1 MTVKQLIR
9 INLILFILSF
19 SNIFSQEI
27 SPIQSFTAD
36 DYNAGIQNWMI
47 TQADDNSIV
56 IANSAGIIHYNGD
69 WNFYSSPTNTIVR
82 SVKSI
87 DNKIYS
93 GTFEDLGYWI
103 RSSTGQYFYYSLTDI
118 LDFEVNED
126 EVFWDIHEIS
136 NWIVFQSLTRLI
148 FLDRN
153 SNEYRVISPGGDISN
168 SFEINKS
175 IYFHMPQQGI
185 FTVIAGKVVPFSTNK
200 FFRDNIV
207 VDFFKIDSDFIVLTE
222 DKGFYKI
229 DQNSNVSKWNTDV
242 DNFIDLKIYSSS
254 LSRDNIILLG
264 TIGQGYIKLDSNG
277 KLIQNLDKSNGLI
290 NNTVLSIFE
299 DKNSNIWLA
308 LDNGLSVINEKSPFT
323 IFNDFDGK
331 LGTVYAYKKF
341 KDFIYVGTNQGLF
354 FRNNNNNEDFKL
366 VKGTSG
372 QVWSLVEI
380 NNDLFCGHNSGT
392 FVINNDQASFIS
404 GTFGSWTFR
413 KSNTNNLIFEGN
425 YNGINVL
432 EKKNNEWTLRNSLE
446 GYDISARFFE
456 VSNNNEIYV
465 CHGLKGVYKLELSPY
480 LNSLKSVDLLDDI
493 SIEGNPSLAKF
504 NNKIYY
510 KNRFGIYNIGN
521 DGSFI
526 RDSVLSNAANPTGL
540 MISDNEKLWVF
551 SGDNIFYA
559 FNDDV
564 TNGLKMNSVILPNN
578 LRQTVFD
585 NVSNSEDET
594 HVIGTKDGYIKMD
607 LNKYELKNE
616 PFFVNKI
623 QVSSIN
629 SDPELIE
636 VSGNNL
642 LDYETNNITFFY
654 GNTNYQLF
662 EKSEYQ
668 YRLIGYNDFW
678 SNWSESN
685 NVSFNNLQY
694 GNYKFELK
702 SRVGENINPELKQL
716 SFTINRPWYLSNFM
730 FINYI
735 VLISL
740 VIYFIN
746 KISTNYYLTQERRV
760 ANINKRKLEIREIQ
774 RKQQLVNLENEKLQQ
789 DIESKSRELAV
800 STMSMIKKNQFLGK
814 IKTDLKKITDVSKV
828 NSVINTI
835 DRNLN
840 NEDDWKFFEEAFNN
854 ADKEFLQKI
863 KNSHSSLT
871 NNDLKLCAYLRLNLS
886 SKDIAPLL
894 NISLR
899 SVEIKRYRLRKKMNL
914 AHNEG
919 LTDYILSL

>member
-1 MTVKQLIR
+1 MFR
-9 INLILFILSF
+9 YYFILLIF
-19 SNIFSQEI
+19 FISNIFSQEI
-27 SPIQSFTAD
+27 SPIQSFTAS
-36 DYNAGIQNWMI
+36 DYNADIQNWMI
-47 TQADDNSIV
+47 TQAEDNSIV
-56 IANSAGIIHYNGD
+56 VANSSGILHYNRD
-69 WNFYSSPTNTIVR
+69 WNFYPSSKNTIVR
-82 SVKSI
+82 SVKSLG
-87 DNKIYS
+87 NKIYS
-93 GTFEDLGYWI
+93 GTFEDFGYWL
-103 RSSTGQYFYYSLTDI
+103 RSSTGQYIYTSLPELLR
-118 LDFEVNED
+118 LDVIED
-126 EVFWDIHEIS
+126 EEFWDIHEIS
-136 NWIVFQSLTRLI
+136 NWIVFQSLSRLI
-148 FLDRN
+148 FLDRD
-153 SNEYRVISPGGDISN
+153 SNEYRIISPGGDISN

-175 IYFHMPQQGI
+175 IYFHMPKQGI

-207 VDFFKIDSDFIVLTE
+207 VDFFKIGSDFIVLTE

-229 DQNSNVSKWNTDV
+229 DENSNVFKWNTDLDGLDDV
-242 DNFIDLKIYSSS
+242 KIYSSS
-254 LSRDNIILLG
+254 LSSDNLILLG
-264 TIGQGYIKLDSNG
+264 TIGKGYLKLDSNG
-277 KLIQNLDKSNGLI
+277 RLIQNLDKSNGLI
-290 NNTVLSIFE
+290 NNTILSIFE

-341 KDFIYVGTNQGLF
+341 RDYVYVGTNQGLF
-354 FRNNNNNEDFKL
+354 YKESKGNDEFKL
-366 VKGTSG
+366 IKGTSG

-392 FVINNDQASFIS
+392 FVINKSNASLIT
-404 GTFGSWTFR
+404 GTYGSWTFR

-432 EKKNNEWTLRNSLE
+432 EKKNNRWTLRNSLE

-456 VSNNNEIYV
+456 VSDNNEIYV
-465 CHGLKGVYKLELSPY
+465 CHGLKGVYKLDLSPY
-480 LNSLKSVDLLDDI
+480 LNSLKSVELLENI
-493 SIEGNPSLAKF
+493 SIEGNPSVAKF

-510 KNRFGIYNIGN
+510 KNRFGIYNI
-521 DGSFI
+521 DSDSKFE
-526 RDSVLSNAANPTGL
+526 RDSILSIAANPTGL

-551 SGDNIFYA
+551 SGDNIYYA

-564 TNGLKMNSVILPNN
+564 TNGLKMNSVTLPNN
-578 LRQTVFD
+578 LRQTIFD
-585 NVSNSEDET
+585 NVSNSEDESY
-594 HVIGTKDGYIKMD
+594 VIGTRNGYIKMD
-607 LNKYELKNE
+607 LNKYQLKEE
-616 PFFVNKI
+616 PFFINRVE
-623 QVSSIN
+623 VSSIN
-629 SDPELIE
+629 SDPEPIE
-636 VSGNNL
+636 ISGNSL
-642 LDYETNNITFFY
+642 LDYETNNITFFF
-654 GNTNYQLF
+654 GTTNYQLF
-662 EKSEYQ
+662 EKNEYQ
-668 YRLIGYNDFW
+668 YRLIGYNDVW
-678 SNWSESN
+678 SDWSESN

-694 GNYKFELK
+694 GNYKFELNAK
-702 SRVGENINPELKQL
+702 VGENINPETKQI

-730 FINYI
+730 FINYL

-740 VIYFIN
+740 IIFLIN
-746 KISTNYYLTQERRV
+746 KYSTNYYLREERRL

-774 RKQQLVNLENEKLQQ
+774 RQQQLVNLENEKLQQ
-789 DIESKSRELAV
+789 DVESKSRELAV

-828 NSVINTI
+828 SSVIKTI

-863 KNSHSSLT
+863 KNSHPNLT

-914 AHNEG
+914 THNEG

>member
-1 MTVKQLIR
+1 MFRYYFVLLIF
-9 INLILFILSF
+9 FI

-27 SPIQSFTAD
+27 SPIQSFTAS
-36 DYNAGIQNWMI
+36 DYNADIQNWMI
-47 TQADDNSIV
+47 TQAEDNSIV
-56 IANSAGIIHYNGD
+56 VANSSGILHYNRD
-69 WNFYSSPTNTIVR
+69 WNFYPSSKNTIVR

-87 DNKIYS
+87 GNKIYS
-93 GTFEDLGYWI
+93 GTFEDFGYWL
-103 RSSTGQYFYYSLTDI
+103 RSSTGQYIYTSLPELLR
-118 LDFEVNED
+118 LDVIED
-126 EVFWDIHEIS
+126 EEFWDIHEIS
-136 NWIVFQSLTRLI
+136 NWIVFQSLSRLI
-148 FLDRN
+148 FLDRD
-153 SNEYRVISPGGDISN
+153 SNEYRIISPGGDISN

-175 IYFHMPQQGI
+175 IYFHMPKQGI

-207 VDFFKIDSDFIVLTE
+207 VDFFKIGSDFIVLTE

-229 DQNSNVSKWNTDV
+229 DENSNVFKWNTDLDGLDDV
-242 DNFIDLKIYSSS
+242 KIYSSS
-254 LSRDNIILLG
+254 LSSDNLILLG
-264 TIGQGYIKLDSNG
+264 TIGKGYLKLDSNG
-277 KLIQNLDKSNGLI
+277 RLIQNLDKSNGLI
-290 NNTVLSIFE
+290 NNTILSIFE

-341 KDFIYVGTNQGLF
+341 RDYVYVGTNQGLF
-354 FRNNNNNEDFKL
+354 YKESKGNDEFKL
-366 VKGTSG
+366 IKGTSG

-392 FVINNDQASFIS
+392 FVINKSNASLIT
-404 GTFGSWTFR
+404 GTYGSWTFR

-432 EKKNNEWTLRNSLE
+432 EKKNNRWTLRNSLE

-456 VSNNNEIYV
+456 VSDNNEIYV
-465 CHGLKGVYKLELSPY
+465 CHGLKGVYKLDLSPY
-480 LNSLKSVDLLDDI
+480 LNSLKSVELLENI
-493 SIEGNPSLAKF
+493 SIEGNPSVAKF

-510 KNRFGIYNIGN
+510 KNRFGIYNI
-521 DGSFI
+521 DSDSKFE
-526 RDSVLSNAANPTGL
+526 RDSILSIAANPTGL

-551 SGDNIFYA
+551 SGDNIYYA

-564 TNGLKMNSVILPNN
+564 TNGLKMNSVTLPNN
-578 LRQTVFD
+578 LRQTIFD
-585 NVSNSEDET
+585 NVSNSEDESY
-594 HVIGTKDGYIKMD
+594 VIGTRNGYIKMD
-607 LNKYELKNE
+607 LNKYQLKEE
-616 PFFVNKI
+616 PFFINRVE
-623 QVSSIN
+623 VSSIN
-629 SDPELIE
+629 SDPEPIE
-636 VSGNNL
+636 ISGNSL
-642 LDYETNNITFFY
+642 LDYETNNITFFF
-654 GNTNYQLF
+654 GTTNYQLF
-662 EKSEYQ
+662 EKNEYQ
-668 YRLIGYNDFW
+668 YRLIGYNDVW
-678 SNWSESN
+678 SDWSESN

-694 GNYKFELK
+694 GNYKFELNAK
-702 SRVGENINPELKQL
+702 VGENINPETKQI

-730 FINYI
+730 FINYL

-740 VIYFIN
+740 IIFLIN
-746 KISTNYYLTQERRV
+746 KYSTNYYLREERRL

-774 RKQQLVNLENEKLQQ
+774 RQQQLVNLENEKLQQ
-789 DIESKSRELAV
+789 DVESKSRELAV

-828 NSVINTI
+828 SSVIKTI

-863 KNSHSSLT
+863 KNSHPNLT

-914 AHNEG
+914 THNEG

>member
-1 MTVKQLIR
+1 MFR
-9 INLILFILSF
+9 YYFILLIF
-19 SNIFSQEI
+19 FISNIFSQEI
-27 SPIQSFTAD
+27 SPIQSFTAS
-36 DYNAGIQNWMI
+36 DYNADIQNWMI
-47 TQADDNSIV
+47 TQAEDNSIV
-56 IANSAGIIHYNGD
+56 VANSSGILHYNRD
-69 WNFYSSPTNTIVR
+69 WNFYPSSKNTIVR

-87 DNKIYS
+87 GNKIYS
-93 GTFEDLGYWI
+93 GTFEDFGYWL
-103 RSSTGQYFYYSLTDI
+103 RSSTGQYMYTSLPELLR
-118 LDFEVNED
+118 LDVIED
-126 EVFWDIHEIS
+126 EEFWDIHEIS
-136 NWIVFQSLTRLI
+136 NWIVFQSLSRLI
-148 FLDRN
+148 FLDRD
-153 SNEYRVISPGGDISN
+153 SNEYRIISPGGDISN

-175 IYFHMPQQGI
+175 IYFHMPKQGI

-207 VDFFKIDSDFIVLTE
+207 VDFFKIGSDFIVLTE

-229 DQNSNVSKWNTDV
+229 DENSNVFKWNTDLDGLDDV
-242 DNFIDLKIYSSS
+242 KIYSSS
-254 LSRDNIILLG
+254 LSSDNLILLG
-264 TIGQGYIKLDSNG
+264 TIGKGYLKLDSNG
-277 KLIQNLDKSNGLI
+277 RLIQNLDKSNGLI
-290 NNTVLSIFE
+290 NNTILSIFE

-341 KDFIYVGTNQGLF
+341 RDYVYVGTNQGLF
-354 FRNNNNNEDFKL
+354 YKESKGNDEFKL
-366 VKGTSG
+366 IKGTSG

-392 FVINNDQASFIS
+392 FVINKSNASLIT
-404 GTFGSWTFR
+404 GTYGSWTFR

-432 EKKNNEWTLRNSLE
+432 EKKNNRWTLRNSLE

-456 VSNNNEIYV
+456 VSDNNEIYV
-465 CHGLKGVYKLELSPY
+465 CHGLKGVYKLDLSPY
-480 LNSLKSVDLLDDI
+480 LNSLKSVELLENI
-493 SIEGNPSLAKF
+493 SIEGNPSVAKF

-510 KNRFGIYNIGN
+510 KNRFGIYNI
-521 DGSFI
+521 DSDSKFE
-526 RDSVLSNAANPTGL
+526 RDSILSIAANPTGL

-551 SGDNIFYA
+551 SGDNIYYA

-564 TNGLKMNSVILPNN
+564 TNGLKMNSVTLPNN
-578 LRQTVFD
+578 LRQTIFD
-585 NVSNSEDET
+585 NVSNSEDESY
-594 HVIGTKDGYIKMD
+594 VIGTRNGYIKMD
-607 LNKYELKNE
+607 LNKYQLKEE
-616 PFFVNKI
+616 PFFINRVE
-623 QVSSIN
+623 VSSIN
-629 SDPELIE
+629 SDPEPIE
-636 VSGNNL
+636 ISGNSL
-642 LDYETNNITFFY
+642 LDYETNNITFFF
-654 GNTNYQLF
+654 GTTNYQLF
-662 EKSEYQ
+662 EKNEYQ
-668 YRLIGYNDFW
+668 YRLIGYNDVW
-678 SNWSESN
+678 SDWSESN

-694 GNYKFELK
+694 GNYKFELNAK
-702 SRVGENINPELKQL
+702 VGENINPETKQI

-730 FINYI
+730 FINYL

-740 VIYFIN
+740 IIFLIN
-746 KISTNYYLTQERRV
+746 KYSTNYYLREERRL

-774 RKQQLVNLENEKLQQ
+774 RQQQLVNLENEKLQQ
-789 DIESKSRELAV
+789 DVESKSRELAV

-828 NSVINTI
+828 SSVIKTI

-863 KNSHSSLT
+863 KNSHPNLT

-914 AHNEG
+914 THNEG

>member
-1 MTVKQLIR
+1 MFR
-9 INLILFILSF
+9 YYFILLIF
-19 SNIFSQEI
+19 FISNIFSQEI
-27 SPIQSFTAD
+27 SPIQSFTAS
-36 DYNAGIQNWMI
+36 DYNADIQNWMI
-47 TQADDNSIV
+47 TQAEDNSIV
-56 IANSAGIIHYNGD
+56 VANSSGILHYNRD
-69 WNFYSSPTNTIVR
+69 WNFYPSSKNTIVR

-87 DNKIYS
+87 GNKIYS
-93 GTFEDLGYWI
+93 GTFEDFGYWL
-103 RSSTGQYFYYSLTDI
+103 RSSTGQYIYTSLPELLR
-118 LDFEVNED
+118 LDVIED
-126 EVFWDIHEIS
+126 EEFWDIHEIS
-136 NWIVFQSLTRLI
+136 NWIVFQSLSRLI
-148 FLDRN
+148 FLDRD
-153 SNEYRVISPGGDISN
+153 SNEYRIISPGGDISN

-175 IYFHMPQQGI
+175 IYFHMPKQGI

-207 VDFFKIDSDFIVLTE
+207 VDFFKIGSDFIVLTE

-229 DQNSNVSKWNTDV
+229 DENSNVFKWNTDLDGLDDV
-242 DNFIDLKIYSSS
+242 KIYSSS
-254 LSRDNIILLG
+254 LSSDNLILLG
-264 TIGQGYIKLDSNG
+264 TIGKGYLKLDSNG
-277 KLIQNLDKSNGLI
+277 RLIQNLDKSNGLI
-290 NNTVLSIFE
+290 NNTILSIFE

-341 KDFIYVGTNQGLF
+341 RDYVYVGTNQGLF
-354 FRNNNNNEDFKL
+354 YKESKGNDEFKL
-366 VKGTSG
+366 IKGTSG

-392 FVINNDQASFIS
+392 FVINKSNASLIT
-404 GTFGSWTFR
+404 GTYGSWTFR

-432 EKKNNEWTLRNSLE
+432 EKKNNRWTLRNSLE

-456 VSNNNEIYV
+456 VSDNNEIYV
-465 CHGLKGVYKLELSPY
+465 CHGLKGVYKLDLSPY
-480 LNSLKSVDLLDDI
+480 LNSLKSVELLENI
-493 SIEGNPSLAKF
+493 SIEGNPSVAKF

-510 KNRFGIYNIGN
+510 KNRFGIYNI
-521 DGSFI
+521 DSDSKFE
-526 RDSVLSNAANPTGL
+526 RDSILSIAANPTGL

-551 SGDNIFYA
+551 SGDNIYYA

-564 TNGLKMNSVILPNN
+564 TNGLKMNSVTLPNN
-578 LRQTVFD
+578 LRQTIFD
-585 NVSNSEDET
+585 NVSNSEDESY
-594 HVIGTKDGYIKMD
+594 VIGTRNGYIKMD
-607 LNKYELKNE
+607 LNKYQLKEE
-616 PFFVNKI
+616 PFFINRVE
-623 QVSSIN
+623 VSSIN
-629 SDPELIE
+629 SDPEPIE
-636 VSGNNL
+636 ISGNSL
-642 LDYETNNITFFY
+642 LDYETNNITFFF
-654 GNTNYQLF
+654 GTTNYQLF
-662 EKSEYQ
+662 EKNEYQ
-668 YRLIGYNDFW
+668 YRLIGYNDVW
-678 SNWSESN
+678 SDWSESN

-694 GNYKFELK
+694 GNYKFELNAK
-702 SRVGENINPELKQL
+702 VGENINPETKQI

-730 FINYI
+730 FINYL

-740 VIYFIN
+740 IIFLIN
-746 KISTNYYLTQERRV
+746 KYSTNYYLREERRL

-774 RKQQLVNLENEKLQQ
+774 RQQQLVNLENEKLQQ
-789 DIESKSRELAV
+789 DVESKSRELAV

-828 NSVINTI
+828 SSVIKTI

-863 KNSHSSLT
+863 KNSHPNLT

-914 AHNEG
+914 THNEG

>member
-1 MTVKQLIR
+1 MFRYYFLLLIF
-9 INLILFILSF
+9 FI

-27 SPIQSFTAD
+27 SPIQSFTAS
-36 DYNAGIQNWMI
+36 DYDGDIQNWMI
-47 TQADDNSIV
+47 TQAEDNSIV
-56 IANSAGIIHYNGD
+56 VANSSGILHYNRD
-69 WNFYSSPTNTIVR
+69 WNFYPSTKNTIVR
-82 SVKSI
+82 SVKSL

-93 GTFEDLGYWI
+93 GTFEDFGYWL
-103 RSSTGQYFYYSLTDI
+103 RSSTGQYVYTSLPELLS
-118 LDFEVNED
+118 LDVIED
-126 EVFWDIHEIS
+126 EEFWDIHEIS
-136 NWIVFQSLTRLI
+136 NWIVFQSLSRLI

-153 SNEYRVISPGGDISN
+153 SNEYRIISPGGDISN

-175 IYFHMPQQGI
+175 IYFHMPKQGI

-207 VDFFKIDSDFIVLTE
+207 VDFFKIGSDFIVLTE

-229 DQNSNVSKWNTDV
+229 DVNSNVFKWNTDLDILDDV
-242 DNFIDLKIYSSS
+242 KIYSSS
-254 LSRDNIILLG
+254 LSSDNLILLG
-264 TIGQGYIKLDSNG
+264 TIGKGYLKLDSNG
-277 KLIQNLDKSNGLI
+277 RLIQNLDKSNGLI
-290 NNTVLSIFE
+290 NNTILSIFE

-341 KDFIYVGTNQGLF
+341 RDYVYVGTNQGLF
-354 FRNNNNNEDFKL
+354 YKESKGNDEFKL
-366 VKGTSG
+366 IKGTSG

-392 FVINNDQASFIS
+392 FVINKSNASLIT
-404 GTFGSWTFR
+404 GTYGSWTFR

-432 EKKNNEWTLRNSLE
+432 EKKNNRWTLRNSLE

-456 VSNNNEIYV
+456 VSDNNEIYV
-465 CHGLKGVYKLELSPY
+465 CHGLKGVYKLDLSPY
-480 LNSLKSVDLLDDI
+480 LNSLKSVELLENI
-493 SIEGNPSLAKF
+493 SIEGNPSVAKF

-510 KNRFGIYNIGN
+510 KNRFGIYNI
-521 DGSFI
+521 DSDSKFE
-526 RDSVLSNAANPTGL
+526 RDSILSIAANPTGL

-551 SGDNIFYA
+551 SGDNIYYA

-564 TNGLKMNSVILPNN
+564 TNGLKMNSVTLPNN
-578 LRQTVFD
+578 LRQTIFD
-585 NVSNSEDET
+585 NVSNSEDES
-594 HVIGTKDGYIKMD
+594 HVIGTRNGYIKMD
-607 LNKYELKNE
+607 LNKYQLKEE
-616 PFFVNKI
+616 PFFINRVE
-623 QVSSIN
+623 VSSIN
-629 SDPELIE
+629 SDPEPIE
-636 VSGNNL
+636 ISGNSF
-642 LDYETNNITFFY
+642 LDFETNNIAFFF
-654 GNTNYQLF
+654 GTTNYQLF
-662 EKSEYQ
+662 EKNEYQ
-668 YRLIGYNDFW
+668 YRLIGYNDVW
-678 SNWSESN
+678 SDWSETNS
-685 NVSFNNLQY
+685 VSFNNLQY
-694 GNYKFELK
+694 GNYKFELNAK
-702 SRVGENINPELKQL
+702 VGENINPETKQI

-730 FINYI
+730 FINYL

-740 VIYFIN
+740 IIFLIN
-746 KISTNYYLTQERRV
+746 KYSTNYYLREERRL

-774 RKQQLVNLENEKLQQ
+774 RQQQLVNLENEKLQQ
-789 DIESKSRELAV
+789 DVESKSRELAV

-828 NSVINTI
+828 SSVIKTI

-863 KNSHSSLT
+863 KNSHPNLT

-914 AHNEG
+914 THNEG

>member
-1 MTVKQLIR
+1 MFRYYFVLLI
-9 INLILFILSF
+9 SF
-19 SNIFSQEI
+19 VSNIFSQEI
-27 SPIQSFTAD
+27 SPIQSFTAS

-47 TQADDNSIV
+47 TQAEDNSIV
-56 IANSAGIIHYNGD
+56 VANSSGILHYNGD
-69 WNFYSSPTNTIVR
+69 WNFYPSSNNTIVR
-82 SVKSI
+82 SVKSLG
-87 DNKIYS
+87 NKIYS
-93 GTFEDLGYWI
+93 GTFEDFGYWL
-103 RSSTGQYFYYSLTDI
+103 RSLTGQYVYTSLPKLLN
-118 LDFEVNED
+118 LDVIED
-126 EVFWDIHEIS
+126 EEFWDIHEIS
-136 NWIVFQSLTRLI
+136 NWIVFQSLSRLI
-148 FLDRN
+148 FLDRD
-153 SNEYRVISPGGDISN
+153 SNEYRIISPGGDISN

-175 IYFHMPQQGI
+175 IYFHMPKQGI

-207 VDFFKIDSDFIVLTE
+207 IDFFKIGSDYIVLTE

-229 DQNSNVSKWNTDV
+229 DENSNVFKWNTDL
-242 DNFIDLKIYSSS
+242 DNFSDVKIYSSS
-254 LSRDNIILLG
+254 LSSDNLILLG
-264 TIGQGYIKLDSNG
+264 TVGKGYLKLDSNG
-277 KLIQNLDKSNGLI
+277 RLIQNLDKSNGLI
-290 NNTVLSIFE
+290 NNTILSIFE

-341 KDFIYVGTNQGLF
+341 RDYVYVGTNQGLF
-354 FRNNNNNEDFKL
+354 YKESKGNDEFKL
-366 VKGTSG
+366 IKGTSG

-392 FVINNDQASFIS
+392 FVINKSNASLIT
-404 GTFGSWTFR
+404 GTYGSWTFR

-432 EKKNNEWTLRNSLE
+432 EKKNNRWTLRNSLE

-456 VSNNNEIYV
+456 VSDNNEIYV
-465 CHGLKGVYKLELSPY
+465 CHGLKGVYKLDLSPY
-480 LNSLKSVDLLDDI
+480 LNSLKSVELLENI
-493 SIEGNPSLAKF
+493 SIEGNPSVAKF

-510 KNRFGIYNIGN
+510 KNRFGIYNI
-521 DGSFI
+521 DSDSKFE
-526 RDSVLSNAANPTGL
+526 RDSILSIAANPTGL

-551 SGDNIFYA
+551 SGDNIYYA

-564 TNGLKMNSVILPNN
+564 TNGLKMNSVTLPNN
-578 LRQTVFD
+578 LRQTIFD
-585 NVSNSEDET
+585 NVSNSEDES
-594 HVIGTKDGYIKMD
+594 HVIGTRNGYIKMD
-607 LNKYELKNE
+607 LNKYQLKEE
-616 PFFVNKI
+616 PFFINRVE
-623 QVSSIN
+623 VSSIN
-629 SDPELIE
+629 SDPEPIE
-636 VSGNNL
+636 ISGNSL
-642 LDYETNNITFFY
+642 LDYETNNITFFF
-654 GNTNYQLF
+654 GTTNYQLF
-662 EKSEYQ
+662 EKNEYQ
-668 YRLIGYNDFW
+668 YRLIGYNDVW
-678 SNWSESN
+678 SDWSESN

-694 GNYKFELK
+694 GNYKFELNAK
-702 SRVGENINPELKQL
+702 VGENINPETKQI

-730 FINYI
+730 FINYL

-740 VIYFIN
+740 IIFLIN
-746 KISTNYYLTQERRV
+746 KYSTNYYLREERRL

-774 RKQQLVNLENEKLQQ
+774 RQQQLVNLENEKLQQ
-789 DIESKSRELAV
+789 DVESKSRELAV

-828 NSVINTI
+828 SSVIKTI

-863 KNSHSSLT
+863 KNSHPNLT

-914 AHNEG
+914 THNEG

>member
-1 MTVKQLIR
+1 MFR
-9 INLILFILSF
+9 YYFILLIF
-19 SNIFSQEI
+19 FISNIFSQEI
-27 SPIQSFTAD
+27 SPIQSFTAS
-36 DYNAGIQNWMI
+36 DYNADIQNWMI
-47 TQADDNSIV
+47 TQAEDNSIV
-56 IANSAGIIHYNGD
+56 VANSSGILHYNRD
-69 WNFYSSPTNTIVR
+69 WNFYPSSKNTIVR

-87 DNKIYS
+87 GNKIYS
-93 GTFEDLGYWI
+93 GTFEDFGYWL
-103 RSSTGQYFYYSLTDI
+103 RSSTGQYIYTSLPELLR
-118 LDFEVNED
+118 LDVIED
-126 EVFWDIHEIS
+126 EEFWDIHEIS
-136 NWIVFQSLTRLI
+136 NWIVFQSLSRLI
-148 FLDRN
+148 FLDRD
-153 SNEYRVISPGGDISN
+153 SNEYRIISPGGDISN

-175 IYFHMPQQGI
+175 IYFHMPKQGI

-207 VDFFKIDSDFIVLTE
+207 VDFFKIGSDFIVLTE

-229 DQNSNVSKWNTDV
+229 DENSNVFKWNTDLDGLDDV
-242 DNFIDLKIYSSS
+242 KIYSSS
-254 LSRDNIILLG
+254 LSSDNLILLG
-264 TIGQGYIKLDSNG
+264 TIGKGYLKLDSNG
-277 KLIQNLDKSNGLI
+277 RLIQNLDKSNGLI
-290 NNTVLSIFE
+290 NNTILSIFE

-341 KDFIYVGTNQGLF
+341 RDYVYVGTNQGLF
-354 FRNNNNNEDFKL
+354 YKESKGNDEFKL
-366 VKGTSG
+366 IKGTSG

-392 FVINNDQASFIS
+392 FVINKSNASLIT
-404 GTFGSWTFR
+404 GTYGSWTFR

-432 EKKNNEWTLRNSLE
+432 EKKNNRWTLRNSLE

-456 VSNNNEIYV
+456 VSDNNEIYV
-465 CHGLKGVYKLELSPY
+465 CHGLKGVYKLDLSPY
-480 LNSLKSVDLLDDI
+480 LNSLKSVELLENI
-493 SIEGNPSLAKF
+493 SIEGNPSVAKF

-510 KNRFGIYNIGN
+510 KNRFGIYNI
-521 DGSFI
+521 DSDSKFE
-526 RDSVLSNAANPTGL
+526 RDSILSIAANPTGL

-551 SGDNIFYA
+551 SGDNIYYA

-564 TNGLKMNSVILPNN
+564 TNGLKMNSVTLPNN
-578 LRQTVFD
+578 LRQTIFD
-585 NVSNSEDET
+585 NVSNSEDESY
-594 HVIGTKDGYIKMD
+594 VIGTRNGYIKMD
-607 LNKYELKNE
+607 LNKYQLKEE
-616 PFFVNKI
+616 PFFINRVE
-623 QVSSIN
+623 VSSIN
-629 SDPELIE
+629 SDPEPIE
-636 VSGNNL
+636 ISGNSL
-642 LDYETNNITFFY
+642 LDYETNNITFFF
-654 GNTNYQLF
+654 GTTNYQLF
-662 EKSEYQ
+662 EKNEYQ
-668 YRLIGYNDFW
+668 YRLIGYNDVW
-678 SNWSESN
+678 SDWSESN

-694 GNYKFELK
+694 GNYKFELNAK
-702 SRVGENINPELKQL
+702 VGENINPETKQIL
-716 SFTINRPWYLSNFM
+716 FTINRPWYLSNFM
-730 FINYI
+730 FINYL

-740 VIYFIN
+740 IIFLIN
-746 KISTNYYLTQERRV
+746 KYSTNYYLREERRL

-774 RKQQLVNLENEKLQQ
+774 RQQQLVNLENEKLQQ
-789 DIESKSRELAV
+789 DVESKSRELAV

-828 NSVINTI
+828 SSVIKTI

-863 KNSHSSLT
+863 KNSHPNLT

-914 AHNEG
+914 THNEG